1 MEFQCSGPPVTS
13 VSLLDAVSL
22 LDGTSV
28 YLGEERAVS
37 SA

>member
-1 MEFQCSGPPVTS
+1 MELQCSGPPVTS

-22 LDGTSV
+22 LDGTV